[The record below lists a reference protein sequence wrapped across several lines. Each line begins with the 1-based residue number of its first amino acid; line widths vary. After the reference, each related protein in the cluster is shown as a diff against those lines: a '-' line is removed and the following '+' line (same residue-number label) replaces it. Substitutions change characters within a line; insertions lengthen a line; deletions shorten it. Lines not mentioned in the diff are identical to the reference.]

1 MNINIEINNNTINE
15 NIEILKLND
24 ELIIKNENLTKENK
38 QLLDNELIYINKIK
52 EMEMMI
58 NELKKQVVPI
68 LSVSDIDS
76 IINQLIF

>member
-1 MNINIEINNNTINE
+1 MN
-15 NIEILKLND
+15 
-24 ELIIKNENLTKENK
+24 ENK

-68 LSVSDIDS
+68 LSVSEIDS
-76 IINQLIF
+76 ITNLLNF